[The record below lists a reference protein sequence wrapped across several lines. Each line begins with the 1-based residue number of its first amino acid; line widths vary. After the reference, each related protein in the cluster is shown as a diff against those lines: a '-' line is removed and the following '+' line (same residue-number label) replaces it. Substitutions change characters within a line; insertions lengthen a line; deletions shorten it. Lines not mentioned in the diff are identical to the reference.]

1 MSRQQS
7 GAEDERSEVGDITD
21 SYRLCQIHPL
31 EFVDLSEQWFS
42 APKRGGA
49 LLTQNIFAWGVVELP
64 GPPAPPP
71 MFWIFFSLLL
81 TKDDTVLLKVA
92 VV

>member
-1 MSRQQS
+1 MVLFRQFLSRQRS
-7 GAEDERSEVGDITD
+7 GAEDVRSEVADVTD

-49 LLTQNIFAWGVVELP
+49 LPTQNIFAWGVGGAT
-64 GPPAPPP
+64 GPHCSAAYVLDL
-71 MFWIFFSLLL
+71 FFFHCF
-81 TKDDTVLLKVA
+81 
-92 VV
+92 